1 MTPPAQQSE
10 QNMKTNVRGRQ
21 NNAGRDRGGQ
31 SSIILSGYD
40 SVIAGL
46 RSLRSLRLILSPLS
60 GPVRIPRIP
69 CIPRLS
75 LASVASGCARL
86 GSRRLTASRIS
97 GPVRMFRVFRGCSPS
112 LLRQANWEVKVPKL
126 GTLTSHHKGD
136 N

>member
-1 MTPPAQQSE
+1 MPPPAQQNE
-10 QNMKTNVRGRQ
+10 QNMKTNARGRQ
-21 NNAGRDRGGQ
+21 NNAARDRGGQ

-60 GPVRIPRIP
+60 GPVR
-69 CIPRLS
+69 
-75 LASVASGCARL
+75 V
-86 GSRRLTASRIS
+86 
-97 GPVRMFRVFRGCSPS
+97 FRVFRGCSPS
-112 LLRQANWEVKVPKL
+112 LLRQANWEVKVPKF

>member
-1 MTPPAQQSE
+1 MTPPAQESE

-21 NNAGRDRGGQ
+21 NHAGRDRGGQ

-60 GPVRIPRIP
+60 GPV
-69 CIPRLS
+69 
-75 LASVASGCARL
+75 
-86 GSRRLTASRIS
+86 
-97 GPVRMFRVFRGCSPS
+97 PVFRVFRVFRGCSPS
-112 LLRQANWEVKVPKL
+112 LFRQANWEVKVPKL